1 MTIANP
7 VYRYLHNLAYGRKK
21 GKVEELYGLSH
32 DLLTAAMNAAVT
44 ARNASVVLGAQ
55 AEKANSLSGYRLA
68 EKLVA
73 DAEAC
78 EKAVKAAGGY
88 MKYEEGA

>member
-1 MTIANP
+1 MSIPNP
-7 VYRYLHNLAYGRKK
+7 IYRYLHNLVYGRKK
-21 GKVEELYGLSH
+21 GKVEELYGISH

-44 ARNASVVLGAQ
+44 ARNASVVLGAV
-55 AEKANSLSGYRLA
+55 AEKANNLGQYRLA
-68 EKLVA
+68 EKLVS